1 MSLVKVTG
9 MYNFATT
16 KKREGGA
23 KVPTPMLRIKISE
36 HLS

>member
-9 MYNFATT
+9 MYNFAT
-16 KKREGGA
+16 KKKGGGVA
-23 KVPTPMLRIKISE
+23 KVPAPMLRIKISE